1 MSIPHICFAPKQTD
15 AGTQQMAWKRS
26 SIRVKKTNNQPMAV
40 LDGTDKSELTLQIQ
54 WVLLFFAG

>member
-1 MSIPHICFAPKQTD
+1 
-15 AGTQQMAWKRS
+15 MAWKRS